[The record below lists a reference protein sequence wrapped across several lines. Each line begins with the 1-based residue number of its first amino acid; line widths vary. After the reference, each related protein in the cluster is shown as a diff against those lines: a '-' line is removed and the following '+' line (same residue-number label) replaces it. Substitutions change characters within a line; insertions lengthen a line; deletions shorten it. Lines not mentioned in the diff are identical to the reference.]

1 MDIYVQVLVWIYVFS
16 FCGYIPTSR
25 IAGSYGNSKFNL
37 KKNLILE
44 RENGG

>member
-16 FCGYIPTSR
+16 FCGYIPRSR

-37 KKNLILE
+37 KKKFDS
-44 RENGG
+44 REGEWG